1 VSGALLDTS
10 VLIASS
16 VVSER
21 LPPSAAISVLTIGEL
36 RAGVLLAADERA
48 RELRQARLDAVRSAF
63 APLPV
68 DEAIAER
75 YADVIASARRERRTT
90 KASDALII
98 ATAAATGRALVT
110 LDEAQARLAQAAGV
124 NVAT

>member
-1 VSGALLDTS
+1 
-10 VLIASS
+10 
-16 VVSER
+16 
-21 LPPSAAISVLTIGEL
+21 
-36 RAGVLLAADERA
+36 VLLAADERA